1 MPEQIMPLSWYEFNF
16 INQELPSMIC
26 PYCRETILDGAIKC
40 KHCGSMLNLDAAN
53 SGTTDTITT
62 DEIRSFVGTNS
73 YYYIQNFSKFTITGR
88 EKFCVTW
95 NWSCFGFTFLW
106 MLYRKMY
113 VLSIITFVVFCLPGI
128 NVLLH
133 IGAGIAGNYLYYK
146 HVKEKILE
154 IRATQSSQNYV
165 PVLQEIGGVNQWV
178 ITLGLI
184 ICIVMAL
191 LFAVFF
197 SAIMTSMGHYTG
209 ITI

>member
-1 MPEQIMPLSWYEFNF
+1 
-16 INQELPSMIC
+16 MIC

-40 KHCGSMLNLDAAN
+40 KHCGSMLNLDAGN

-62 DEIRSFVGTNS
+62 DEIGSFVGTNS

-88 EKFCVTW
+88 EKFCATW